1 MLALRYIKH
10 CPISDILPLFCRTK
24 RSVER
29 GFIMSK
35 ERLQEL
41 MSKSYADII
50 AMSDDEFK
58 AYVDEI
64 ADLVGW
70 TFPDSKEAH
79 TIFGLQQLRNDL
91 ADGSITEDEA
101 KQGITAMNRHKH
113 RSKTKTSEKVKKYR
127 YFNVQ
132 RSYKYDTNTSQGG
145 TFRTEKVWRDE
156 MHEMVKN
163 IYDSELV
170 DYIAYIFHDRDV
182 DEQGLATALHCH
194 FFVKFKESQEQPLV
208 RSLFGATSDKNCQ
221 NSKNN
226 LGSVEYLTHISTSAR
241 EKEKTVYSFDE
252 VHCINCRYKDL
263 VKPSFWGKQENKDN
277 DLMVV
282 TTRKTA
288 EAIADKLGKDIRDGK
303 IRKAKA
309 LELFEE
315 RAGYSWVRK
324 LGHTFDFDQEEF
336 IKNRVVEM
344 TAEGRNN
351 TNIYIMGSGGIGKSH
366 LGRKLGVRFAEDK
379 GLYATAPLGMN
390 KTPDALNSYVD
401 EKVAIFNEMSARG
414 WTLDEFLECFD
425 PYSYASFPSRN
436 SNKDFIGD
444 TSIFTNSISPIRF
457 AKDLLIYSKG
467 GSQYQDP
474 ADKQE
479 IDFDNVEAVDK
490 YWQVRRR
497 FNHMIVLLRDEND
510 AELVHGYV
518 FNLKDGTY
526 ETGNHV
532 LVGNIT
538 FENKVKQAPN
548 ITDDTLDKL
557 QELMTIDVDNM
568 TQNVKTIDVFL
579 EENGIVE
586 ASRDSVID
594 SFVDEVINKC
604 VWDLLPATFIYDL
617 YREYR
622 NRNFPKSDL
631 LNRDELM
638 RKLEMVLTD
647 WERKKYSVQVWSK
660 MDADEPLITEYNL
673 ERWTVRE
680 YAGSNMQ
687 QKRQF
692 KRQKSYQGFVRK

>member
-10 CPISDILPLFCRTK
+10 CPISDIIPLFCRAK

-35 ERLQEL
+35 EKKARLFWVTRHY
-41 MSKSYADII
+41 SFDSSAKNPSYAGISKKDWVQLMKDKADI
-50 AMSDDEFK
+50 AV
-58 AYVDEI
+58 ANN
-64 ADLVGW
+64 G
-70 TFPDSKEAH
+70 P
-79 TIFGLQQLRNDL
+79 NDTP
-91 ADGSITEDEA
+91 I
-101 KQGITAMNRHKH
+101 
-113 RSKTKTSEKVKKYR
+113 
-127 YFNVQ
+127 
-132 RSYKYDTNTSQGG
+132 
-145 TFRTEKVWRDE
+145 
-156 MHEMVKN
+156 
-163 IYDSELV
+163 
-170 DYIAYIFHDRDV
+170 DYIAYIFHDKDKDDAGNPV
-182 DEQGLATALHCH
+182 QIHCH
-194 FFVKFKESQEQPLV
+194 MFVSFK
-208 RSLFGATSDKNCQ
+208 R
-221 NSKNN
+221 
-226 LGSVEYLTHISTSAR
+226 SVEQSYVQARFETSSANNTQPIKSGHRMAKYLIHISDDALDKGKYIYDKADVHMELSRDFSAL
-241 EKEKTVYSFDE
+241 KYS
-252 VHCINCRYKDL
+252 DL
-263 VKPSFWGKQENKDN
+263 LKPSYWKKAEKKNN
-277 DLMVV
+277 DLMIV
-282 TTRKTA
+282 TNRNKA

-303 IRKAKA
+303 VRKDEA
-309 LELFEE
+309 LKEFEKK
-315 RAGYSWVRK
+315 AGYSWVRK

-336 IKNRVVEM
+336 IKNRVKDM
-344 TAEGRNN
+344 TQNGRNN
-351 TNIYIMGSGGIGKSH
+351 TNIYIMGSGGIGKSF

-538 FENKVKQAPN
+538 FENKVEQAPN

-568 TQNVKTIDVFL
+568 TQNVKTIQAFL

-631 LNRDELM
+631 LNRDELL
-638 RKLEMVLTD
+638 RKLETVLTD
-647 WERKKYSVQVWSK
+647 WERKFHSVRSQNK